1 MTEIFYI
8 LFYVLSL
15 QTPVW
20 TATTKHTSVWS
31 THLWLPYWARA
42 ELDLTRH
49 PDMTNL
55 TSQIQITKNILGGV
69 GWRIGS
75 FSCYQTF
82 FFEIFFVLRWLY
94 ERMTGKT
101 ETLNVSW
108 VSPLCQALIRI
119 FPGRRASPQ
128 RAHHL
133 KGGSD
138 NCQLREECAQ
148 MWRNTKNN
156 NSYPW
161 TLTFQG
167 TKIKF
172 KSSDTWKLLIN

>member
-55 TSQIQITKNILGGV
+55 TSQIQITKNILGWGGV
-69 GWRIGS
+69 AHRV
-75 FSCYQTF
+75 FFLLPDF
-82 FFEIFFVLRWLY
+82 FFWNLLCPSLALRKNDGQDRNS
-94 ERMTGKT
+94 ER
-101 ETLNVSW
+101 LLSVSSLSGPHSDISRTSCLSSEGSPSKRW
-108 VSPLCQALIRI
+108 VRQLPAPRGVRPDVEEYQEQQLLPMNSDV
-119 FPGRRASPQ
+119 PG
-128 RAHHL
+128 
-133 KGGSD
+133 
-138 NCQLREECAQ
+138 N
-148 MWRNTKNN
+148 KN
-156 NSYPW
+156 
-161 TLTFQG
+161 
-167 TKIKF
+167 KV
-172 KSSDTWKLLIN
+172 